1 MSADGT
7 HSRKNFVLD
16 TNVILYAPHC
26 LETFADNNI
35 HIPAIVLEEI
45 DSLKK
50 SGDLRG
56 YNAREFIRLLERY
69 RLTGNLRDGVRLD
82 SGGMLYVGLSD
93 ATAAIP
99 PDFPNSRN
107 DNIILGTALGIKER
121 SRQETILI
129 SKDVNLRIKANVL
142 GLAADDY
149 YHEKAAA
156 ARAPEGDCTA
166 DVGDDIIDEIY
177 AGGADRLFD
186 LTALGIPDTPPLNDY
201 RIFRSTSND
210 KKSALMR
217 FTGDPRRQG
226 YRRLVPVDDVLGITP
241 VNARQRFL
249 LDALLDPAVQIVFA
263 IGIAGT
269 GKTLL
274 SLAAGMLQVLS
285 GTFKKLV
292 ATRSPVPM
300 GRDLGYLPGDIQE
313 KLDPWLKPIYDN
325 LEVII
330 DNLHDDASTCFKDDL
345 LIKRQYTEITMDY
358 LRQTKMVEIDALT
371 YIRGRTYNDSFIVID
386 ESQNLTPHEA
396 KTIITRAGSNTK
408 LILTGDPEQIDNP
421 YLDERDN
428 GLVNAAEKFRQNNSG
443 IAATVILDKCERSR
457 LADEAAQIL

>member
-1 MSADGT
+1 MAAKGT
-7 HSRKNFVLD
+7 RKTKNFVLD

-56 YNAREFIRLLERY
+56 YNAREFIRLVERY

-82 SGGMLYVGLSD
+82 SGGMLFVVLSD
-93 ATAAIP
+93 GAAAIP
-99 PDFPNSRN
+99 PDFSNSKN
-107 DNIILGTALGIKER
+107 DNIILGAALGVKER
-121 SRQETILI
+121 SRQETTLI

-149 YHEKAAA
+149 NHEKTTTARPPEGECTVGVPDDVIDAIYAAA
-156 ARAPEGDCTA
+156 PDRIF
-166 DVGDDIIDEIY
+166 DIDS
-177 AGGADRLFD
+177 
-186 LTALGIPDTPPLNDY
+186 LGLHDPPPLNGY
-201 RIFRSTSND
+201 RIFKSTSND

-217 FTGDPRRQG
+217 YSGDPRRQG
-226 YRRLVPVDDVLGITP
+226 FRRLTTVDDVLGITP
-241 VNARQRFL
+241 VNAKQRFL

-285 GTFKKLV
+285 GPFKKLV

-325 LEVII
+325 LELII
-330 DNLHDDASTCFKDDL
+330 DNLHDDAPGFKDEM

-396 KTIITRAGSNTK
+396 KTIITRAGNNTK

-428 GLVNAAEKFRQNNSG
+428 GLVNAAEKFRLNNSG